1 MRPARPSALWIA
13 APGKA
18 ELREVE
24 VTTRNGEVEVTT
36 LFSGISRGTEALV
49 LAGAVPKDE
58 HATMRAPFQDGEF
71 TFPVKYGY
79 AAVGEIQN
87 TDRAGQIV
95 FALFPHQTRFSLPS
109 GSAFALPANVPP
121 ERAVLAANMET
132 ALNILWDAGA
142 GPGDRIVVV
151 GCGVVGALA
160 GYLAAR
166 IPGTDVT
173 LIDSNPGREA
183 LAVHLGCGFATPETP
198 LEDADIVIHAS
209 ASEAGLSTAIAR
221 AGPEATIVE
230 ASWYGTRATNVPLGG
245 RFHQRR
251 LRIVASQVGR
261 IPPHRTP
268 RWDFGRRLT
277 KAISLLDDSRLDDL
291 ISSES
296 AFDTLPRDYAAVLA
310 DPATLCH
317 RIRYAP

>member
-1 MRPARPSALWIA
+1 MSDARPSALWIA

-24 VTTRNGEVEVTT
+24 VEARVSEVEVKT

-49 LAGAVPKDE
+49 LAGAVPEGE

-79 AAVGEIQN
+79 AAVGEVQN
-87 TDRAGQIV
+87 TDREGQII
-95 FALFPHQTRFSLPS
+95 FALFPHQTRFSVPS
-109 GSAFALPANVPP
+109 AAAFSLPANVPP

-142 GPGDRIVVV
+142 GPGDRIAVV

-166 IPGTDVT
+166 IPGAEVT
-173 LIDSNPGREA
+173 LIDKNPAREA
-183 LAVHLGCGFATPETP
+183 LARHLGCGFATPETP
-198 LEDADIVIHAS
+198 LEDADIVVHAS
-209 ASEAGLSTAIAR
+209 ASEAGLSTAIEC
-221 AGPEATIVE
+221 AGLEATIVE
-230 ASWYGTRATNVPLGG
+230 ASWYGTRSTNVPLGG

-251 LRIVASQVGR
+251 LRIVGSQVGR
-261 IPPHRTP
+261 VPPHRAP

-277 KAISLLDDSRLDDL
+277 KAISLLEDPRLDRL

-296 AFDTLPRDYAAVLA
+296 AFDALPRDYAAVLA
-310 DPATLCH
+310 DPDTLCH
-317 RIRYAP
+317 RVRYAP